1 MDPDCLRNAV
11 NSFTYHDPITLPQ
24 MAPAAQL
31 SSEPHSF
38 SRVFTGAFFEA
49 LAGMLAA
56 KAANPSS
63 PTEQEL
69 LAVSQDMGDILVAGA
84 RQAPVV
90 SNFYAQVAAGMV
102 QASASKNPAYPPIL
116 KGVFVRRSILSL
128 HAATTVEALHQS
140 VAAAAIAARSAT
152 GPSTT
157 LDTVALPAAH
167 YGLDQPLLVETPS
180 HPRQFFA
187 ASAAADASSV
197 DPASSITAAR
207 AFVDD
212 LFRRGRVD
220 YKGIGRPEARLEHGH
235 RLRTHELVSEAGAV
249 RLRRLLF
256 DCGLQHR

>member
-1 MDPDCLRNAV
+1 
-11 NSFTYHDPITLPQ
+11 
-24 MAPAAQL
+24 
-31 SSEPHSF
+31 
-38 SRVFTGAFFEA
+38 
-49 LAGMLAA
+49 MLTAR
-56 KAANPSS
+56 AANHSS

-69 LAVSQDMGDILVAGA
+69 LTVSQDIADLLVAGV

-90 SNFYAQVAAGMV
+90 SNFYAQVAAAMV

-128 HAATTVEALHQS
+128 HAATTVESLHQS
-140 VAAAAIAARSAT
+140 VAAVTTARAAAA
-152 GPSTT
+152 GPSAA
-157 LDTVALPAAH
+157 LETVALPAAQ

-187 ASAAADASSV
+187 ASAAADASSI

-220 YKGIGRPEARLEHGH
+220 YKGIGRPEARLEHGQ

-256 DCGLQHR
+256 DCGLHHR